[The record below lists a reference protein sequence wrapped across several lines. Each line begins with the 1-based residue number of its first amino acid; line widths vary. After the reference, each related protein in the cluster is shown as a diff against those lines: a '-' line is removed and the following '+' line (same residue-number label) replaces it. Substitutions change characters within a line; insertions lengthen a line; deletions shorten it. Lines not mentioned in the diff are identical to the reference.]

1 MKRSFLIPL
10 VLVLLGILVPVVY
23 ATTRG
28 GEAHDPP
35 SSASIDTAV
44 EEEKAQ
50 GEVDKKQQDQEKEDE
65 VSGDE
70 EKEQQKSAET
80 AVSNQESS
88 NKGSQSKQGAKESQD
103 NNSAE
108 TKRPTGESSSSSQ
121 GKKQDTSGKTSTS
134 AKKVD
139 GPAPGY
145 IRVTVTI
152 VGKNGKIMYNSS
164 KVDVKEKGTVL
175 DALYATGVSC
185 KVRSDGYV
193 RAIAGLAENANGE
206 GWMYSV
212 SSVNGGSPPPYG
224 ADKCTVKNG
233 DRIIWFYGKIGDP
246 PPKV

>member
-50 GEVDKKQQDQEKEDE
+50 GEVEKKQQDQEKEDE

-70 EKEQQKSAET
+70 EKEQQKSPET
-80 AVSNQESS
+80 AVSNQESL
-88 NKGSQSKQGAKESQD
+88 NKGSQSKED
-103 NNSAE
+103 NKSAV
-108 TKRPTGESSSSSQ
+108 KQPTGQSSSSMQ
-121 GKKQDTSGKTSTS
+121 GKKLDTSGKTSTS

>member
-23 ATTRG
+23 TTTRG

-50 GEVDKKQQDQEKEDE
+50 GEVEKKQQDQEKEDE

-70 EKEQQKSAET
+70 EKEQQKSPET
-80 AVSNQESS
+80 AVSNQESL
-88 NKGSQSKQGAKESQD
+88 NKGSQSKED
-103 NNSAE
+103 NKSAV
-108 TKRPTGESSSSSQ
+108 KQPTGQSSSSMQ
-121 GKKQDTSGKTSTS
+121 GKKLDTSGKTSTS

-193 RAIAGLAENANGE
+193 
-206 GWMYSV
+206 
-212 SSVNGGSPPPYG
+212 
-224 ADKCTVKNG
+224 
-233 DRIIWFYGKIGDP
+233 
-246 PPKV
+246 

>member
-1 MKRSFLIPL
+1 MNKKFLIPL

-23 ATTRG
+23 AATRG
-28 GEAHDPP
+28 DRTPEP
-35 SSASIDTAV
+35 SISATVEPAQ
-44 EEEKAQ
+44 EEEKNQ
-50 GEVDKKQQDQEKEDE
+50 GEVQENQQQDQEKE
-65 VSGDE
+65 
-70 EKEQQKSAET
+70 QQKSPET
-80 AVSNQESS
+80 AVSNQENS
-88 NKGSQSKQGAKESQD
+88 NKGSQSKED
-103 NNSAE
+103 NKSAV
-108 TKRPTGESSSSSQ
+108 KQPTGQSSSSSQ

-212 SSVNGGSPPPYG
+212 NGGAPPGVG
-224 ADKCTVKNG
+224 AGSYTVSSG
-233 DRIIWFYGKIGDP
+233 DRIIWYYGSFMDP
-246 PPKV
+246 PPKL

>member
-23 ATTRG
+23 TTTRG

-50 GEVDKKQQDQEKEDE
+50 GEVEKKQQDQEKEDE

-70 EKEQQKSAET
+70 EKEQQKSPET
-80 AVSNQESS
+80 AVSNQESL
-88 NKGSQSKQGAKESQD
+88 NKGSQSKED
-103 NNSAE
+103 NKSAV
-108 TKRPTGESSSSSQ
+108 KQPTGQSSSSMQ
-121 GKKQDTSGKTSTS
+121 GKKLDTSGKTSTS

>member
-1 MKRSFLIPL
+1 MNKKFLIPL

-23 ATTRG
+23 AATRG
-28 GEAHDPP
+28 DRTPEP
-35 SSASIDTAV
+35 SISATV
-44 EEEKAQ
+44 EPVVQEEKNQ
-50 GEVDKKQQDQEKEDE
+50 GEVQENQQQDQEKEDE

-70 EKEQQKSAET
+70 SKEQQKSPET
-80 AVSNQESS
+80 AVSNQENS
-88 NKGSQSKQGAKESQD
+88 NKGSQSKED
-103 NNSAE
+103 NKSAV
-108 TKRPTGESSSSSQ
+108 KQPTGQSSSSSQ

-193 RAIAGLAENANGE
+193 RAISGLAENANGE

-224 ADKCTVKNG
+224 ADKCTVKSG

>member
-23 ATTRG
+23 TTTRG

-50 GEVDKKQQDQEKEDE
+50 GEVEKKQQDQEKEDE

-70 EKEQQKSAET
+70 SKEQQKSPET
-80 AVSNQESS
+80 AVSNQENL
-88 NKGSQSKQGAKESQD
+88 NKGSQSKED
-103 NNSAE
+103 NKSAV
-108 TKRPTGESSSSSQ
+108 KQPTGQSSSSMQ
-121 GKKQDTSGKTSTS
+121 GKKLDTSGKTSTS

-193 RAIAGLAENANGE
+193 RAISGLAENANGE

-224 ADKCTVKNG
+224 ADKCTVKSG

>member
-23 ATTRG
+23 TTTRG

-50 GEVDKKQQDQEKEDE
+50 GEVEKKQQDQEKEDE

-80 AVSNQESS
+80 AVSNKESS

-103 NNSAE
+103 NKSAE
-108 TKRPTGESSSSSQ
+108 TKRPTGQSSSSSQ
-121 GKKQDTSGKTSTS
+121 GKKQDTSGKTSPPE
-134 AKKVD
+134 KKDD
-139 GPAPGY
+139 GPKSGY
-145 IRVTVTI
+145 IRVTLTI
-152 VGKNGKIMYNSS
+152 VGKNGNIMYNSA
-164 KVDVKEKGTVL
+164 KVDVKEKETVL

-193 RAIAGLAENANGE
+193 RAISGLAENPNTGE
-206 GWMYSV
+206 GWMYSI
-212 SSVNGGSPPPYG
+212 NGGSPPGVG
-224 ADKCTVKNG
+224 AASYTVKSG

>member
-1 MKRSFLIPL
+1 MVFMKRSFLIPL

-23 ATTRG
+23 TTTRG

-50 GEVDKKQQDQEKEDE
+50 GEVEKKQQDQEKEDE

-70 EKEQQKSAET
+70 EKEQQKSPET
-80 AVSNQESS
+80 AVSNQESL
-88 NKGSQSKQGAKESQD
+88 NKGSQSKED
-103 NNSAE
+103 NKSAV
-108 TKRPTGESSSSSQ
+108 KQPTGQSSSSMQ
-121 GKKQDTSGKTSTS
+121 GKKLDTSGKTSTS

-193 RAIAGLAENANGE
+193 RAISGLAENPNTGE
-206 GWMYSV
+206 GWMYSI
-212 SSVNGGSPPPYG
+212 NGGSPPGVG
-224 ADKCTVKNG
+224 AASYTVKSG

>member
-23 ATTRG
+23 TTTRG

-50 GEVDKKQQDQEKEDE
+50 GEVEKKQQDQEKEDE

-70 EKEQQKSAET
+70 EKEQQKSPET
-80 AVSNQESS
+80 AVSNQESL
-88 NKGSQSKQGAKESQD
+88 NKGSQSKED
-103 NNSAE
+103 NKSAV
-108 TKRPTGESSSSSQ
+108 KQPTGQSSSSMQ
-121 GKKQDTSGKTSTS
+121 GKKLDTSGKTSTS

-193 RAIAGLAENANGE
+193 RAISGLAENPNTGE
-206 GWMYSV
+206 GWMYSI
-212 SSVNGGSPPPYG
+212 NGGSPPGVG
-224 ADKCTVKNG
+224 AASYTVKSG

>member
-23 ATTRG
+23 TTTRG

-50 GEVDKKQQDQEKEDE
+50 GEVEKKQQDQEKEDE

-70 EKEQQKSAET
+70 SKEQQKSPET
-80 AVSNQESS
+80 AVSNQENS
-88 NKGSQSKQGAKESQD
+88 NKGSQSKED
-103 NNSAE
+103 NKSAV
-108 TKRPTGESSSSSQ
+108 KQPTGQSSSSSQ

-233 DRIIWFYGKIGDP
+233 DRIIWFYGSFMDP
-246 PPKV
+246 PPKL